1 MPELARTAPVGL
13 AGTHPTSTL
22 SAPSGVTSIG
32 GANVYAAKLATAM
45 VTYQLLATLAG
56 GMAQRNGCACGE
68 SVLLTFSKDHC
79 VTTALATAHKSKLS
93 AESTHWLRSP
103 PTILDF

>member
-1 MPELARTAPVGL
+1 MM
-13 AGTHPTSTL
+13 TL
-22 SAPSGVTSIG
+22 SAPSGVTRMG
-32 GANVYAAKLATAM
+32 GAKVYAAKLATAM

-79 VTTALATAHKSKLS
+79 VTTALALAHNKYTDTV
-93 AESTHWLRSP
+93 ETHWLRSP